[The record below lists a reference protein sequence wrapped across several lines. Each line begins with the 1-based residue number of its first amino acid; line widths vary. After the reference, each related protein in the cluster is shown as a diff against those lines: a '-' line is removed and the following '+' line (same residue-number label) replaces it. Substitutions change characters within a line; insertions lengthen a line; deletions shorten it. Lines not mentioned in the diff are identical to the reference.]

1 MPGLQF
7 NAPVRDFRRART
19 TSFGMNTYQ
28 SADEA
33 AQDKAHLALLLEA
46 LDAFPSAMRRDDAGL
61 WVLRGTYWP
70 ATSRLVRWP
79 LIRISRRYQL

>member
-1 MPGLQF
+1 
-7 NAPVRDFRRART
+7 
-19 TSFGMNTYQ
+19 MNTYQ

-79 LIRISRRYQL
+79 LKQNWAAS